1 MLIQIPAYSSDV
13 FFYPWVGKKYK
24 NGINFTPDGKVIY
37 FDENKWYYY
46 NENKEPQEAPKI
58 APNTSPLRLAVLG
71 KEHYCS
77 PKENQ
82 KQIRE
87 RNQDQQTYIN
97 LLSQL
102 LNQPRYVQKQINFL
116 LSQAQKYNTCHM
128 HLKSGEHCAHL
139 TICHHKTNEVIED
152 FLRNPN
158 AKYYKSFQN
167 FGKALLFPSNKNF
180 SQICNHFLFCEFYQR
195 GMPKEKNNSHNER
208 DKHIALKAF
217 AEVIKQHQ
225 PNIIITW
232 GKEDKLPIL
241 DLQNEEIKLR
251 QMPRNKKP
259 NFIIPRLHVSF
270 VGTTEKNTKYTIPFT
285 VLDYNN
291 TSCLVLMP
299 THPGTSYD
307 SCKINTI
314 IRCAFKYYDKLIQWN
329 PKLNEKNL
337 GTPITC
343 QFNSYVMCKL
353 HPEHSNKTDFK
364 WNNES
369 DFDKCI
375 FSSAPAR

>member
-1 MLIQIPAYSSDV
+1 MAVKIPDYSSDV
-13 FFYPWVGKKYK
+13 FFYPWVGKKYE

-37 FDENKWYYY
+37 FDKNKWYYC
-46 NENKEPQEAPKI
+46 NGDKEPQEAQKI
-58 APNTSPLRLAVLG
+58 AADIRPLKLAVLG

-82 KQIRE
+82 KQIHD
-87 RNQDQQTYIN
+87 RNRDQQTYIN

-102 LNQPRYVQKQINFL
+102 LNQQGYVQKQINFL
-116 LSQAQKYNTCHM
+116 LSQAQKHNTCHM
-128 HLKSGEHCAHL
+128 HLKVGENCANL

-158 AKYYKSFQN
+158 AEYYKSLRN
-167 FGKALLFPSNKNF
+167 FGKALTYSSDKNF
-180 SQICNHFLFCEFYQR
+180 SQIWDRFLFCEFYQR
-195 GMPKEKNNSHNER
+195 GMPKETNNSHDEQ

-217 AEVIKQHQ
+217 AEIIKQHQ

-232 GKEDKLPIL
+232 GKEKKLPIL

-251 QMPRNKKP
+251 QMPMNKKRK
-259 NFIIPRLHVSF
+259 FIIPRLHVSF
-270 VGTTEKNTKYTIPFT
+270 VGTTEENTKYTIPFT

-291 TSCLVLMP
+291 TSCLVLML

-307 SCKINTI
+307 LCKINTI
-314 IRCAFKYYDKLIQWN
+314 VRCAFKYYDKLIQWN
-329 PKLNEKNL
+329 PKLNENNL
-337 GTPITC
+337 DTPITC

-353 HPEHSNKTDFK
+353 YPGYSNKTDFK

-375 FSSAPAR
+375 YSSAPGR